1 MTNNVLIITHR
12 EDYTADFLIHK
23 LNERGLKYVRL
34 NCEDLWHKNF
44 KIGNS
49 FEFNFEGISNFSSVW
64 FRRTKLPKIET
75 ESLEIANYLLNEY
88 DSFLQNLL
96 TIIDARWFSN
106 PHSIYRAENKLL
118 QLKLAS
124 KLGFKIP
131 DTLVTSSKNTLK
143 EFYKQHDKSIILK
156 PLSQSRIYKND
167 SLSLIFTNLAKE
179 EHLLSLQDFEL
190 TPCIFQ
196 KYIKKKIELRVT
208 VVGKDVFVAS
218 VDSQKNEK
226 TKIDWRK
233 ENLNFIKASLPT
245 EIEEKCVELVS
256 TLDLEFGAIDL
267 ILDDE
272 GNYIFL
278 EINPNGQWA
287 WIESQTN
294 LPISESIIKYLYQ

>member
-34 NCEDLWHKNF
+34 NCEDLWSKNF
-44 KIGNS
+44 EINNS
-49 FEFNFEGISNFSSVW
+49 FEFNLEGVSTFSSVW
-64 FRRTKLPKIET
+64 FRRTKLPKLNT
-75 ESLEIANYLLNEY
+75 NSLEIANYFFNEY
-88 DSFLQNLL
+88 DSFLKNLF

-106 PHSIYRAENKLL
+106 PESIYLAENKLL

-124 KLGFKIP
+124 KLGLRIP
-131 DTLVTSSKNTLK
+131 DTLITSSKKALQS
-143 EFYKQHDKSIILK
+143 FYVRHDKNIIIK
-156 PLSQSRIYKND
+156 PLSQSRIYKDD
-167 SLSLIFTNLAKE
+167 SLSFIFTNLVKE
-179 EHLLSLQDFEL
+179 EHLLFLENFEL

-196 KYIKKKIELRVT
+196 EYIKKKIELRVT
-208 VVGKDVFVAS
+208 VVGKEIFVAS

-233 ENLNFIKASLPT
+233 ENLNFIKAELPN
-245 EIEEKCVELVS
+245 EIEKKCVELVRN
-256 TLDLEFGAIDL
+256 LGLQFGAIDL
-267 ILDDE
+267 ILDAK

-287 WIESQTN
+287 WIESQTD
-294 LPISESIIKYLYQ
+294 LPISESIIKYLYK